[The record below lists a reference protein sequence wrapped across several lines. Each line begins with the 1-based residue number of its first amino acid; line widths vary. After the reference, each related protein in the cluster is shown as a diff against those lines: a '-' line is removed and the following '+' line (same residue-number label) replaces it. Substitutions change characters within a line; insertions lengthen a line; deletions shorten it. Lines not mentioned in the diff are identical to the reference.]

1 MNTQM
6 KSSRRTFVTLAA
18 LMLLAATAT
27 GCGVGLPT
35 QPSFEQATGDQRGA
49 TTLASR
55 EGSGSLEFGD
65 PDLSS
70 TGVGTADAPAGETVI
85 PTPTDSRTPNGLAKG
100 YRNNKKKNR

>member
-35 QPSFEQATGDQRGA
+35 QPSLEQATGDQRGA
-49 TTLASR
+49 NTLAAR
-55 EGSGSLEFGD
+55 EGSDSIDFGD
-65 PDLSS
+65 PDFSS
-70 TGVGTADAPAGETVI
+70 GGFPSADPPAGETVI
-85 PTPTDSRTPNGLAKG
+85 PTPTGSQAPNGLARG
-100 YRNNKKKNR
+100 YHRNKKKNR